1 MFQIQR
7 QVPISRHGNK
17 KNNICWQFFI
27 HFGNSTKQ
35 ASSVFGTLLIR
46 PLYNNHIIYDVLGFL
61 SLNSEK
67 RLLGRAEEAQEG
79 KPLAL
84 PSGLMYKQTLWLV
97 WACLLVGSVMLVVQ
111 LYKKVESG
119 HRRSGAEGLVDT
131 EQESDNINAPEEREE
146 REEENEEDERVEE
159 KEKRKEDTQLATTIS
174 CSRKGDWVDICEYTN
189 VCFDGTNR
197 LVLFDGN
204 SEPSTFIPRRATRPK
219 EGVSS
224 FGATWFESIPFP
236 PPPHADLPHSTQ
248 WEGAWHNARN
258 KLAPPYGNGHMKSVW
273 LNGTT
278 VFMIPDVKETN
289 LWHWGVSL
297 FPIMEVHETTPV
309 STTYYT
315 HFTLT
320 PPPSTSFCSTPLL
333 LLSHNAHNTLRKILT
348 ACA

>member
-1 MFQIQR
+1 M
-7 QVPISRHGNK
+7 
-17 KNNICWQFFI
+17 
-27 HFGNSTKQ
+27 
-35 ASSVFGTLLIR
+35 
-46 PLYNNHIIYDVLGFL
+46 
-61 SLNSEK
+61 
-67 RLLGRAEEAQEG
+67 
-79 KPLAL
+79 LA
-84 PSGLMYKQTLWLV
+84 
-97 WACLLVGSVMLVVQ
+97 VQ

-119 HRRSGAEGLVDT
+119 HRRSGADGLVDT
-131 EQESDNINAPEEREE
+131 EQETDNINAREEEREE
-146 REEENEEDERVEE
+146 REEENEEHERVEE
-159 KEKRKEDTQLATTIS
+159 KEKREEDKQLATTIS

-204 SEPSTFIPRRATRPK
+204 SNPSTFIPRRATRPK